1 MLWEPQRLHHCS
13 IGNTLTINMHGV
25 TCHYEYRTQ
34 QMISQTPTGRLPLQ
48 YNSDLIHIN
57 QAPVSIPNNPQF
69 QHTLPTHSPH
79 DFCCFD
85 LPPRHSSGVQFLCFV
100 KAQRTQ
106 SLYSQS
112 DHRPVLPSRHDTKKR
127 TYGERWVQ
135 IENWS

>member
-34 QMISQTPTGRLPLQ
+34 QMISQTPAGRLPLQ
-48 YNSDLIHIN
+48 YNSDFIHIN

-85 LPPRHSSGVQFLCFV
+85 LPPVIHPVSSSCALSKPKGHKVFTHKV
-100 KAQRTQ
+100 TIDR
-106 SLYSQS
+106 SY
-112 DHRPVLPSRHDTKKR
+112 RHDTTQKNEQTEKGWCKSK
-127 TYGERWVQ
+127 TGP
-135 IENWS
+135 